1 MQKRSKFQIRSE
13 ASKKRWQR
21 DEVKE
26 AEWRILIDGWR
37 SSGLSVRQ
45 YCMSNF
51 ITESSFR
58 AWRREISLRDRE
70 STRAQENS
78 AVAPFVPVR
87 LVPDAER
94 STPEKE
100 ALQIQLP
107 GGASLAVTE
116 RSDLNLVARIFTAL
130 EAK

>member
-1 MQKRSKFQIRSE
+1 
-13 ASKKRWQR
+13 
-21 DEVKE
+21 
-26 AEWRILIDGWR
+26 
-37 SSGLSVRQ
+37 
-45 YCMSNF
+45 MSNF